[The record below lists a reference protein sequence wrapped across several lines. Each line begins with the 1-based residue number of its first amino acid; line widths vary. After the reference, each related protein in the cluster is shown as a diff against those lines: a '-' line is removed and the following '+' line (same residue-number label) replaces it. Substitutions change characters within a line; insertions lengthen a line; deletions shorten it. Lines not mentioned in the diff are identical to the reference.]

1 MCLLTHAGAVLRL
14 WHADYITGWIMGLSK
29 DMDKNAPK
37 RTIPFSLS
45 FVVTHKCNLNCVYCY
60 EKQKDDSCADP
71 ALIKSILATYLSD
84 TRLKE
89 VNVDFFGGEPWM
101 EFDLIKDV
109 CEWTWARHWPNKYIF
124 LLLSAK
130 TF

>member
-45 FVVTHKCNLNCVYCY
+45 FVVTHMYLP
-60 EKQKDDSCADP
+60 EK
-71 ALIKSILATYLSD
+71 
-84 TRLKE
+84 
-89 VNVDFFGGEPWM
+89 G
-101 EFDLIKDV
+101 
-109 CEWTWARHWPNKYIF
+109 
-124 LLLSAK
+124 
-130 TF
+130 

>member
-29 DMDKNAPK
+29 DMDTNAPK

-60 EKQKDDSCADP
+60 EKAE
-71 ALIKSILATYLSD
+71 
-84 TRLKE
+84 R
-89 VNVDFFGGEPWM
+89 
-101 EFDLIKDV
+101 
-109 CEWTWARHWPNKYIF
+109 
-124 LLLSAK
+124 
-130 TF
+130 